1 MRVVREVQTAKQIRV
16 KMEGLTTQYTT
27 QEKTDGVVRV
37 AAVGDIH
44 VKENDKGKWTE
55 YFKEVSRNADVFVIC
70 GDLTDTGDEME
81 AQVLA
86 DELKSCSVP
95 VVAVLGNHDYE
106 KGRHKLIRKILQ
118 NENVHVL
125 DGEAVI
131 IEGIG
136 FAGIKG
142 FGGGFDNHMLSMF
155 GEGAMKAFVQEA
167 VDEALHL
174 ERALAR
180 LDQENEGI
188 KKIAVLHYSP
198 VSKTVFGEP
207 EVIYP
212 FLGSSRLAEPLERQ
226 KVIAAFHGHAH
237 AGKIEGETTNG
248 IKVYNVAKQVL
259 AREGYPQQYYLLE
272 V

>member
-1 MRVVREVQTAKQIRV
+1 MQTKPTSMAENAPGQSTGQANRN
-16 KMEGLTTQYTT
+16 
-27 QEKTDGVVRV
+27 GVVRI

-44 VKENDKGKWTE
+44 VRENDKGKWTD
-55 YFKEVSRNADVFVIC
+55 YFKEVSRHADVLVIC
-70 GDLTDTGDEME
+70 GDLTDTGDEVE

-86 DELKSCSVP
+86 DELKSCSIP
-95 VVAVLGNHDYE
+95 IVAVLGNHDFE

-118 NENVHVL
+118 NENVHIL

-131 IEGIG
+131 IKGIG

-188 KKIAVLHYSP
+188 KKIAVLHYAPIST
-198 VSKTVFGEP
+198 TVAGEP

-226 KVIAAFHGHAH
+226 KVVAAFHGHAH
-237 AGKIEGETTNG
+237 AGAIKGETKNG

-259 AREGYPQQYYLLE
+259 AKGGYPQQYYLLE

>member
-1 MRVVREVQTAKQIRV
+1 MENNSQQIAA
-16 KMEGLTTQYTT
+16 ETN
-27 QEKTDGVVRV
+27 GVVRV

-44 VKENDKGKWTE
+44 VKETDKGKWVE
-55 YFKEVSRNADVFVIC
+55 YFKDVSRNADVLVIS
-70 GDLTDTGDEME
+70 GDLTDTGDEVE
-81 AQVLA
+81 AQILA
-86 DELKSCSVP
+86 DELKSCTIP

-118 NENVHVL
+118 NDQVHVL
-125 DGEAVI
+125 DGEAVVI
-131 IEGIG
+131 KGVG

-180 LDQENEGI
+180 IEQEHDNI
-188 KKIAVLHYSP
+188 KKVAVLHYSP
-198 VSKTVFGEP
+198 IKETVLGEP

-212 FLGSSRLAEPLERQ
+212 FLGSSRLAEPLERR
-226 KVIAAFHGHAH
+226 KVVAAFHGHAH
-237 AGKIEGETTNG
+237 AGKLEGTTANG
-248 IKVYNVAKQVL
+248 IKIYNVAKHILQK
-259 AREGYPQQYYLLE
+259 AGYSQPYFILE

>member
-1 MRVVREVQTAKQIRV
+1 MNTHSQQDTNKRQANGNGTVRI
-16 KMEGLTTQYTT
+16 
-27 QEKTDGVVRV
+27 

-44 VKENDKGKWTE
+44 VRENDKGKWVE
-55 YFKEVSRNADVFVIC
+55 YFKDISRNADVLVIC
-70 GDLTDTGDEME
+70 GDLTDTGDEVE

-86 DELKSCSVP
+86 DELKSCSIP
-95 VVAVLGNHDYE
+95 VVGVLGNHDYE

-118 NENVHVL
+118 NEHVHIL
-125 DGEAVI
+125 DGE
-131 IEGIG
+131 GIVVNGVG

-180 LDQENEGI
+180 IEQENDGI
-188 KKIAVLHYSP
+188 KKIAVLHYAP
-198 VSKTVFGEP
+198 IKETVLGEP

-212 FLGSSRLAEPLERQ
+212 FLGSSRLAEPLERR
-226 KVIAAFHGHAH
+226 KVVAAFHGHAH
-237 AGKIEGETTNG
+237 AGKLEGTTANG
-248 IKVYNVAKQVL
+248 IKIYNVAKPIL
-259 AREGYPQQYYLLE
+259 LKAGYSQPYFVLE